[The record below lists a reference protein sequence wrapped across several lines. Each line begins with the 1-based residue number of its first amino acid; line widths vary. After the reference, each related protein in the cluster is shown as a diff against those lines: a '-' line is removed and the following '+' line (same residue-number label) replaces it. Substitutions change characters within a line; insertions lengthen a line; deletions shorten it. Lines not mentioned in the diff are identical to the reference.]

1 MSNRVV
7 RTTTQGWLSRIMGS
21 FVGVLFG
28 IGLFIGSFFVLW
40 NNEGRTDLSTIAD
53 DSVAIS
59 AASVDP
65 ANEGKLVAASGVLA
79 ASEPLGD
86 PDYLRP
92 GDYLTLEREVEMYSW
107 IERTSSTSET
117 NLGGS
122 ETTTTEYTYEMGW
135 TSNPANSSNFE
146 VPQGHENPAL
156 NIEEASFTAPSATV
170 GAFSVNLD
178 SLSLPSSRDVALSN
192 DMLSNGVR
200 GQVNSNFLYLR
211 NGSANTPRV
220 GDVRIS
226 FSGVPSGQNVTTF
239 AKQEGSALVP
249 FMRGDD
255 QLYLA
260 HAGDRQ
266 SGIDAL
272 HSSYQT
278 TGWIFR
284 IVGFFMMWI
293 GMGLVSGPLSTFL
306 DVVPIF
312 GKVSRNLI
320 GFITF
325 GLSLVL
331 TIITVVIAM
340 IMHNIIA
347 LLILLAIIIAV
358 GVFLYQRTKNAPPAT
373 PAEPKAA

>member
-1 MSNRVV
+1 MTNRVV
-7 RTTTQGWLSRIMGS
+7 KTTTQGWLSRIMGS

-28 IGLFIGSFFVLW
+28 IGLFLGSFFVLW

-53 DSVAIS
+53 DSVAIP

-79 ASEPLGD
+79 ANEPLGD

-92 GDYLTLEREVEMYSW
+92 GAYLTLERDVEMYAW
-107 IERTSSTSET
+107 IERTSSTTET

-156 NIEEASFTAPSATV
+156 NVQDAEFTASSATV
-170 GAFSVNLD
+170 GAFNVDLN
-178 SLSLPSSRDVALSN
+178 SLSLPSSRDVALTN
-192 DMLSNGVR
+192 EMLASGVR

-211 NGSANTPRV
+211 NGSASTPRV
-220 GDVRIS
+220 GDVRVS

-239 AKQEGSALVP
+239 AKQEGNALVP
-249 FMRGDD
+249 FVRGNDR
-255 QLYLA
+255 LYLA
-260 HAGDRQ
+260 HVGDRQ

-312 GKVSRNLI
+312 GKVSRSVI

-325 GLSLVL
+325 GVSLLL

-347 LLILLAIIIAV
+347 LLLLLLVIIGIGA
-358 GVFLYQRTKNAPPAT
+358 FLYWRTKSTSPST